1 MSQPRRLDWDAM
13 KTVLPWLWIAPLP
26 LTLLLDVTS
35 DGGWPILVGNL
46 VAVTVALPALWL
58 GQRAAAPRPAF
69 LRLAAAAL
77 IVAAGVVAVSQLL
90 SLTVLWLSLIALAH
104 LSRRFTDPLSVALLT
119 VLALTAVV
127 VPGLIPGDGLT
138 FAFGASTLVV
148 AALALGLLMRMFD
161 RSLHQRQATAAE
173 AERRRMATDL
183 HDLVAHEVTG
193 IVVLAQAASR
203 AEDPSVLRAALGR
216 IEESGSRA
224 LEEIRS
230 LVASPAGT
238 AAAAPT
244 APTAPTAAGPEAL
257 ERRLEEF
264 GSSDDA
270 STQSGID
277 LPEPVPTAV
286 WATLDRVLVEALT
299 NVRRHAGP
307 GAHVS
312 MTIASS
318 PDAVALTVESTGG
331 LGGIGRG
338 GGTGLHG
345 LRTRVEDLGG
355 DLTAGPIDGAW
366 RLRARLPLA
375 AAPPSG
381 GTLSPGDAP
390 SPGGAP
396 SAHARPHTPESGDRP

>member
-1 MSQPRRLDWDAM
+1 M
-13 KTVLPWLWIAPLP
+13 
-26 LTLLLDVTS
+26 
-35 DGGWPILVGNL
+35 
-46 VAVTVALPALWL
+46 
-58 GQRAAAPRPAF
+58 
-69 LRLAAAAL
+69 
-77 IVAAGVVAVSQLL
+77 
-90 SLTVLWLSLIALAH
+90 LWLSLVALAH

-264 GSSDDA
+264 GASDDA

-277 LPEPVPTAV
+277 LPAPVPTAV

-381 GTLSPGDAP
+381 GTLSPG
-390 SPGGAP
+390 GTP